1 MDFLREKNTPKS
13 FTRKGSSKKCLKNA
27 AIIFMHLRRRLQR
40 RKSVFA
46 NTHIAS
52 FWITSKFPVE
62 HVYLKIQKIRQTARK
77 EVDCHALHLTL
88 LPSLLDSPLA
98 GIKMA

>member
-1 MDFLREKNTPKS
+1 MFPPITWIFCVRKKTPKS

-52 FWITSKFPVE
+52 FWITLKFSTE
-62 HVYLKIQKIRQTARK
+62 HVYLKKNWT
-77 EVDCHALHLTL
+77 
-88 LPSLLDSPLA
+88 DSSA
-98 GIKMA
+98 GKWTVMPCT